1 VRIDQNT
8 IGFETFRTRTRD
20 AETAERAQQRAV
32 GDDQSSATSA
42 TDTADTGSRAVLD
55 RVAAEN
61 AAASLSRI
69 RDAELANQL
78 ASLTAASMR
87 SDAAQ
92 TVATQAN
99 LSPQTVAALL
109 QS

>member
-1 VRIDQNT
+1 MRIDQNT

-20 AETAERAQQRAV
+20 AETAERAQQR
-32 GDDQSSATSA
+32 
-42 TDTADTGSRAVLD
+42 TGSRAVLD